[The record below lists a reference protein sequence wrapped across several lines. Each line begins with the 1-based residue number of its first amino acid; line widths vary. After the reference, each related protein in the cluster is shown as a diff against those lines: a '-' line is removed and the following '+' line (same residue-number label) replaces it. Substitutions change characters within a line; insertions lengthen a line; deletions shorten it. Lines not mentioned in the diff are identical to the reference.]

1 MGKETM
7 DSSIAAYL
15 PVGSGQEKIVPPTVA
30 SCGTTWLAAET
41 WPSTDVVHEYRIVLE
56 YSYYLR
62 LYLTNQP
69 SGRPHRITR
78 SRTDQRAHHKAGGNT
93 TLPRA
98 ADGVHREIARTP
110 SPKHTCVAR

>member
-41 WPSTDVVHEYRIVLE
+41 WPSTDVVHEIVS
-56 YSYYLR
+56 YSS
-62 LYLTNQP
+62 T
-69 SGRPHRITR
+69 
-78 SRTDQRAHHKAGGNT
+78 
-93 TLPRA
+93 
-98 ADGVHREIARTP
+98 
-110 SPKHTCVAR
+110 HTIYGFI